1 MSFDTIEINLVLS
14 KSVQNAMKH
23 VPTTQLFSVKGGG
36 GVTHPPY
43 INGNLYLF
51 FFFRNHPLTRN
62 TVPFKKI

>member
-36 GVTHPPY
+36 GGLGLPTHP
-43 INGNLYLF
+43 ILMEIFICF
-51 FFFRNHPLTRN
+51 FSFETIP
-62 TVPFKKI
+62 

>member
-36 GVTHPPY
+36 GGGLPTPP
-43 INGNLYLF
+43 ILMEIFICF
-51 FFFRNHPLTRN
+51 FSFETIP
-62 TVPFKKI
+62 